1 MGTALQRGPF
11 STVVRATYLLLQG
24 RTHYKGISM
33 KKIMF
38 MSLVTIFLTASAS
51 CASSQTLNPF
61 FQSTEPDPIID
72 IHMHTYQWNKYGD
85 PPQPN
90 LITGNVPEAKTN
102 ADALE
107 AYLAEMDRHSIVLAV
122 GSGELEMVAAMQS
135 EAKDRFLGGI
145 EFPRYTAPKNQRLEY
160 WPDIDELRQLYESD
174 KLQIM
179 GEVTAQYAGVAPN
192 DPQLARY
199 FTLAEEL
206 DIPFCLH
213 TGFGPPMS
221 PYMGDPDFRMRHGNP
236 LLLEDVL
243 VEHPKLRVYIA
254 HGGYP
259 FIEETIALMMMY
271 QQVYV
276 DISAI
281 NWLLTR
287 EEFHSYLEQL
297 MDARLGKRIM
307 FGTDQMIWPEAVGM
321 SIEAIES
328 APFLTEAQKQD
339 IFFNNA
345 ADFLRLEKSKYLP
358 GSTEY
363 YDESGARIVE
373 VVTSEIRMRPA
384 TPGDQETVSVNL
396 QLSGVT
402 STAIQ
407 VTGFDIDD
415 VSETDMLINGQDVPL
430 PIEIVADVAPKTVT
444 IELEDGLLV
453 EGENT
458 ITFVFAEAFEGTTGF
473 SIVDVKILMHTSAR

>member
-1 MGTALQRGPF
+1 MKNRT
-11 STVVRATYLLLQG
+11 STL
-24 RTHYKGISM
+24 ISKSTTIYGGVKM
-33 KKIMF
+33 KKNILI
-38 MSLVTIFLTASAS
+38 SLVTFFLTLTVS
-51 CASSQTLNPF
+51 CANLQTLNPSS
-61 FQSTEPDPIID
+61 QDTEPYPIID

-90 LITGNVPEAKTN
+90 LITGNIPEARTN
-102 ADALE
+102 AEAIE
-107 AYLAEMDRHSIVLAV
+107 AYIAEMERYNIVLAV
-122 GSGELEMVAAMQS
+122 GSGELEMVTAMKSHAQ
-135 EAKDRFLGGI
+135 DRFLGGI
-145 EFPRYTAPKNQRLEY
+145 EFPRYTTPENNRLEY

-174 KLQIM
+174 QLQIM
-179 GEVTAQYAGVAPN
+179 GEITAQYAGVAPN
-192 DPQLARY
+192 DPKLEPYYA
-199 FTLAEEL
+199 LAEEL

-221 PYMGDPDFRMRHGNP
+221 PYMGDPDFRMRYGNP

-243 VEHPKLRVYIA
+243 VNHPRLRIYIA

-259 FIEETIALMMMY
+259 FIEETIALMLMY

-281 NWLLTR
+281 NWLLTP
-287 EEFHSYLEQL
+287 EEFHSYLQQL

-307 FGTDQMIWPEAVGM
+307 FGTDQMIWSEAVGM

-328 APFLTEAQKQD
+328 ATFLTEEQKQD

-345 ADFLRLEKSKYLP
+345 ADFLKLDKSKYLP

-384 TPGDQETVSVNL
+384 EPGDQETVSVNL

-407 VTGFDIDD
+407 VTGWDIDD
-415 VSETDMLINGQDVPL
+415 VTETAMLINGQDVPL
-430 PIEIVADVAPKTVT
+430 PAEIVADVAPRTVT
-444 IELEDGLLV
+444 IELEDGLLK

-473 SIVDVKILMHTSAR
+473 SILDVRILLRE

>member
-1 MGTALQRGPF
+1 
-11 STVVRATYLLLQG
+11 
-24 RTHYKGISM
+24 M
-33 KKIMF
+33 KETILI
-38 MSLVTIFLTASAS
+38 SLVTFFLTFTVS
-51 CASSQTLNPF
+51 CANLQSLNPSSQN
-61 FQSTEPDPIID
+61 TEPYPIID

-90 LITGNVPEAKTN
+90 LITGNVPEARTN
-102 ADALE
+102 AEAIE
-107 AYLAEMDRHSIVLAV
+107 AYVAEMERYNIVLAV
-122 GSGELEMVAAMQS
+122 GSGELEMVAAMKSLAQ
-135 EAKDRFLGGI
+135 DRFLGGI
-145 EFPRYTAPKNQRLEY
+145 EFPRYTTPENNRLEY

-174 KLQIM
+174 QLQIM
-179 GEVTAQYAGVAPN
+179 GEITAQYAGVAPN
-192 DPQLARY
+192 DPKLEPYYA
-199 FTLAEEL
+199 LAEEL

-221 PYMGDPDFRMRHGNP
+221 PYMGDPEFRMRYGNP

-243 VEHPKLRVYIA
+243 VNHPRLRIYIA

-259 FIEETIALMMMY
+259 FIEETIALMLMY

-281 NWLLTR
+281 NWLLTP
-287 EEFHSYLEQL
+287 EEFHSYLQQL
-297 MDARLGKRIM
+297 VDARLGKRIM
-307 FGTDQMIWPEAVGM
+307 FGTDQMTWSEAVGM

-328 APFLTEAQKQD
+328 ATFLTEEQKQD

-345 ADFLRLEKSKYLP
+345 ADFLKLDKSKYLP

-363 YDESGARIVE
+363 YDESGARVVE

-384 TPGDQETVSVNL
+384 EPGDQETVSVDL
-396 QLSGVT
+396 HLSGVT

-407 VTGFDIDD
+407 VTGWDIDD
-415 VSETDMLINGQDVPL
+415 VTETAMLINGQDVPL
-430 PIEIVADVAPKTVT
+430 PAEIVADVAPRTVT
-444 IELEDGLLV
+444 IELEDGLLK

-473 SIVDVKILMHTSAR
+473 SILDVRILLRE

>member
-1 MGTALQRGPF
+1 MKNRTYTSIGN
-11 STVVRATYLLLQG
+11 STTIYGGV
-24 RTHYKGISM
+24 KM
-33 KKIMF
+33 KKNTLI
-38 MSLVTIFLTASAS
+38 SLVTLFLAFTVS
-51 CASSQTLNPF
+51 CANLQTLNPSS
-61 FQSTEPDPIID
+61 QNPEPYPIID

-90 LITGNVPEAKTN
+90 LITGNVPEARTN
-102 ADALE
+102 AEAIE
-107 AYLAEMDRHSIVLAV
+107 AYIAEMERYNIVLAV
-122 GSGELEMVAAMQS
+122 GSGELEMVAAMKSHAQ
-135 EAKDRFLGGI
+135 DRFLGGI
-145 EFPRYTAPKNQRLEY
+145 EFPRYTAPENNRLEY

-174 KLQIM
+174 QLQIM
-179 GEVTAQYAGVAPN
+179 GEITAQYAGVAPN
-192 DPQLARY
+192 DPKLEPYYA
-199 FTLAEEL
+199 LAEEL

-221 PYMGDPDFRMRHGNP
+221 PYMGDPDFRMRYGNP

-243 VEHPKLRVYIA
+243 VNHPRLRIYIA

-259 FIEETIALMMMY
+259 FIEETIALMLMY
-271 QQVYV
+271 QQVYA

-281 NWLLTR
+281 NWLLTP
-287 EEFHSYLEQL
+287 EEFHSYLQQL
-297 MDARLGKRIM
+297 IDARLGKRVM
-307 FGTDQMIWPEAVGM
+307 FGTDQMIWSEAVGM

-328 APFLTEAQKQD
+328 ATFLTEEQKKD

-345 ADFLRLEKSKYLP
+345 ADFLKLDKSKYLP

-363 YDESGARIVE
+363 YDESGARIIE

-384 TPGDQETVSVNL
+384 EPGDQETVSVNL

-407 VTGFDIDD
+407 VTGWDIDD
-415 VSETDMLINGQDVPL
+415 VTETAMLINEQDVAL
-430 PIEIVADVAPKTVT
+430 PAEIVADVAPRTVT
-444 IELEDGLLV
+444 IELEDGLLK

-473 SIVDVKILMHTSAR
+473 SILDVRILLRE

>member
-1 MGTALQRGPF
+1 MKNRTYTFIGN
-11 STVVRATYLLLQG
+11 STTIYGGVKMK
-24 RTHYKGISM
+24 RTIL
-33 KKIMF
+33 I
-38 MSLVTIFLTASAS
+38 SLVTFFLTFTVS
-51 CASSQTLNPF
+51 CANLQTLNPSS
-61 FQSTEPDPIID
+61 QNTEPYPIID

-90 LITGNVPEAKTN
+90 LITGNVPEARTN
-102 ADALE
+102 AEATE
-107 AYLAEMDRHSIVLAV
+107 AYIAEMERYNIVLAV
-122 GSGELEMVAAMQS
+122 GSGELEMVAAMKSQ
-135 EAKDRFLGGI
+135 AQDRFLGGI
-145 EFPRYTAPKNQRLEY
+145 EFPRYTTPENNRLEY

-174 KLQIM
+174 QLQIM
-179 GEVTAQYAGVAPN
+179 GEITAQYAGVAPN
-192 DPQLARY
+192 DPKLEPYYA
-199 FTLAEEL
+199 LAEEL

-221 PYMGDPDFRMRHGNP
+221 PYMGDPEFRMRYGNP

-243 VEHPKLRVYIA
+243 VNHPRLRIYIA

-259 FIEETIALMMMY
+259 FIEETIALMLMY

-281 NWLLTR
+281 NWLLTP
-287 EEFHSYLEQL
+287 EEFHSYLQQL
-297 MDARLGKRIM
+297 VDARLGKRIM
-307 FGTDQMIWPEAVGM
+307 FGTDQMIWSEAVGM

-328 APFLTEAQKQD
+328 ATFLTEEQRQD

-345 ADFLRLEKSKYLP
+345 ADFLKLDKSKYLP

-384 TPGDQETVSVNL
+384 EPGDRETVSVNL

-407 VTGFDIDD
+407 VTGWDIDD
-415 VSETDMLINGQDVPL
+415 VTETAMLINGRDVPL
-430 PIEIVADVAPKTVT
+430 PAEIVADVAPRTVT
-444 IELEDGLLV
+444 IELEDGLLK

-473 SIVDVKILMHTSAR
+473 SILDVRILLRE